1 MTIATLIF
9 DVCEARDEDT
19 YVRPKHMHVCLV

>member
-9 DVCEARDEDT
+9 DVCDTLDEDT
-19 YVRPKHMHVCLV
+19 HVWPKHMHVCLV